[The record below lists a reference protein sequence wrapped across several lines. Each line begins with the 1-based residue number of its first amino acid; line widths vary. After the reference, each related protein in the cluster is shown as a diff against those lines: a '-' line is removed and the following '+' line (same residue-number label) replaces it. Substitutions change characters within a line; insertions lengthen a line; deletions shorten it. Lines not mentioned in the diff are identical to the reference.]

1 LKERQ
6 QELDNLRAKLEE
18 PEPLPN
24 REEFE
29 KLCAPLGPLVG
40 LGVGDPAT
48 IRQVL
53 RKIGVTHLVVAPTDD
68 GGWSF
73 KGQGDSGGLLHRRVQ
88 AAPPD
93 SPLRSPDATVHRIRL
108 RRHSRRSNRSQ

>member
-1 LKERQ
+1 MNERQ

-48 IRQVL
+48 IRRVL
-53 RKIGVTHLVVAPTDD
+53 RKIGVTHLVVAPTDG

-73 KGQGDSGGLLHRRVQ
+73 KGQGDFGGLLHRRVQ

-93 SPLRSPDATVHRIRL
+93 CPPPASGKMSAGAGP
-108 RRHSRRSNRSQ
+108 